1 MSDRELPD
9 WITGFLQF
17 TSNSEPAEMF
27 RLWTAISCVAAA
39 LRRKCSL
46 PWGSLTFYPNMY
58 IVLVAPSGARKGTA
72 MGPGQD
78 MLREIGIKM
87 TAEATTRESLIRELS
102 KATDSIPH
110 PETGAL
116 ELHSSLTIFSQE
128 LTVFLGYQ
136 NHQLLSDLT
145 DWYDCRKVWTYR
157 TKTQGTDEIQGVWV
171 NLIGATTPSLI
182 ETSMAHEAIGGGLTS
197 RMIFVFEHKRGK
209 IVALPWLTPADHSL
223 REKLVRDLER
233 ISYMSG
239 NFVVDDTFIE
249 IWVPWYEA
257 QDDNPPFNDDRFSG
271 YLERRA
277 MHALK
282 LSIILNA
289 SRTDEMLVSRQDLER
304 AIAILES
311 TELKM
316 PCAFSGVGK
325 LAYADAMNKIMT
337 EIAVRK
343 ETSFKEL
350 LQRFYYDIDKFTL
363 TKIIE
368 SLETMGYVKSVI
380 KGNKP
385 VIIYTRTD

>member
-1 MSDRELPD
+1 
-9 WITGFLQF
+9 
-17 TSNSEPAEMF
+17 
-27 RLWTAISCVAAA
+27 
-39 LRRKCSL
+39 
-46 PWGSLTFYPNMY
+46 
-58 IVLVAPSGARKGTA
+58 
-72 MGPGQD
+72 
-78 MLREIGIKM
+78 
-87 TAEATTRESLIRELS
+87 
-102 KATDSIPH
+102 
-110 PETGAL
+110 
-116 ELHSSLTIFSQE
+116 
-128 LTVFLGYQ
+128 
-136 NHQLLSDLT
+136 
-145 DWYDCRKVWTYR
+145 
-157 TKTQGTDEIQGVWV
+157 
-171 NLIGATTPSLI
+171 
-182 ETSMAHEAIGGGLTS
+182 MAHEAIGGGLTS

>member
-1 MSDRELPD
+1 
-9 WITGFLQF
+9 
-17 TSNSEPAEMF
+17 
-27 RLWTAISCVAAA
+27 
-39 LRRKCSL
+39 
-46 PWGSLTFYPNMY
+46 
-58 IVLVAPSGARKGTA
+58 